1 MPEPGS
7 PTDSDSRRWR
17 VPNGIVLR
25 RRIWDDEGVVY
36 HPLSGETHLLNVTA
50 IVVLDLI
57 EAGPRSVPGLVDALI
72 ERNEAAEDADDDPG
86 ARATMTE
93 QVAELVGHL
102 DALGLVEPCP

>member
-7 PTDSDSRRWR
+7 PTDNDSQRWR
-17 VPNGIVLR
+17 VPDGVVLR

-57 EAGPRSVPGLVDALI
+57 EADPRSVPGLVDALI
-72 ERNEAAEDADDDPG
+72 KRNDPG
-86 ARATMTE
+86 EREIMAE
-93 QVAELVGHL
+93 QVAELVSHL

>member
-7 PTDSDSRRWR
+7 PTDNESQRWR
-17 VPNGIVLR
+17 VPDGVVLR

-57 EAGPRSVPGLVDALI
+57 EADPRSVPGLVDALI
-72 ERNEAAEDADDDPG
+72 ESDDVENAGEREA
-86 ARATMTE
+86 MTD
-93 QVAELVGHL
+93 QVAELVSHL

>member
-7 PTDSDSRRWR
+7 STDRDSRRWR

-25 RRIWDDEGVVY
+25 RRIWDDEAVVY

-57 EAGPRSVPGLVDALI
+57 EADPRSVPGLVDALI
-72 ERNEAAEDADDDPG
+72 EGDDVEDAG
-86 ARATMTE
+86 ARETMTD
-93 QVAELVGHL
+93 QVAELVSHL

>member
-7 PTDSDSRRWR
+7 PTDNESQRWR
-17 VPNGIVLR
+17 VPDGVVLR

-57 EAGPRSVPGLVDALI
+57 EADPRSVPGLVDALI
-72 ERNEAAEDADDDPG
+72 ERNDPG
-86 ARATMTE
+86 EREIMAE
-93 QVAELVGHL
+93 QVAELVSHL